1 MDILSKLKKERLY
14 FDGGYGTMLQAK
26 GLGAGELPELWNITH
41 SDIVESVHTEYL
53 KAGSDVVTTNTFGAN
68 SLKFSGKDTLPS
80 LEKVVSAALKNAKNA
95 VKAFG
100 AEDKY
105 VALDIGPTGKLLKPL
120 GDLEFE
126 DAVKIFAEVVKLG
139 VKYGADLIIIETMN
153 DSHETKAAVLAA
165 KENSNLPVFV
175 TNVYDES
182 SKLMTGASPEA
193 MVAMLEGL
201 GVDALGI
208 NCSLGP
214 DKMLPIVKRLTAASS
229 IPVIVNPNA
238 GLPVFVDGKTQYEVT
253 PQSFADTMAEIAEL
267 GARVLGG
274 CCGTTPEHIRCLKM
288 KTKELAVKPITPKKR
303 TVISSY
309 THAVT
314 FGELPILIGERIN
327 PTGKPLFKAA
337 LRENN
342 FDYVLEEGVS
352 QQELGASVLDVNV
365 GLPEIDETKVLAHCV
380 KLLQSV
386 SDLPLQIDTA
396 NAEAMEAALRVYNGK
411 PLINSVNGKEE
422 VMEEIFPLA
431 AKYGGVIIG
440 LTLDEGG
447 IPQTADRRI
456 EIAQKIIERAKKYNI
471 SKENI
476 IIDPLAM
483 TISSDSSSALVT
495 LECIERLTRMGI
507 KTSLGVSNVS
517 FGLPQRGIIN
527 KTFFTM
533 ALRCGLSAAIMNP
546 HAKEMMDSYFG
557 FCALSDMDPV
567 CGKYIEYASKFSV
580 EQKALSANDKITPED
595 ELKRAVI
602 KGLKDEAA
610 ASVKKLLGEAKPL
623 EIIDG
628 CIIPAL
634 EQIGKAF
641 EEKTAFLP
649 QLLMS
654 AEAAKAAFDVLK
666 ESLSA
671 KSADT
676 KKYKIVIATVKGDIH
691 DIGKNIVKVLL
702 ENYNYDVYDLGKD
715 VEPELIAE
723 TAISHNAPLV
733 GLSALMTTTVVSMEK
748 TIKIIHERFPSCKV
762 VVGGAVLTQEY
773 ADMIGADKY
782 AKDAMETVRYA
793 ESLLQGGK

>member
-1 MDILSKLKKERLY
+1 MDILSKLKKERIY

-41 SDIVESVHTEYL
+41 SDIVEGIHREYL
-53 KAGSDVVTTNTFGAN
+53 EAGSDIITANTFGAN
-68 SLKFSGKDTLPS
+68 PLKFSGNDETPTL
-80 LEKVVSAALKNAKNA
+80 EEIICAALTNAKNA
-95 VKAFG
+95 IRSLG

-120 GDLEFE
+120 GDLDFE
-126 DAVKIFAEVVKLG
+126 DAVKLFAETVKLG
-139 VKYGADLIIIETMN
+139 VKYGADLIIIEPMN

-165 KENSNLPVFV
+165 KENSSLPVFV
-175 TNVYDES
+175 TNVYDET

-214 DKMLPIVKRLTAASS
+214 DKMLPIVKRLTEASS
-229 IPVIVNPNA
+229 LPVIVNPNA
-238 GLPVFVDGKTQYEVT
+238 GLPVVVDGKTVYEVT
-253 PQSFADTMAEIAEL
+253 PQSFAETMAEIAQL

-288 KTKELAVKPITPKKR
+288 KTKELPLSPITPKNR

-314 FGELPILIGERIN
+314 FDKLPVLIGERIN
-327 PTGKPLFKAA
+327 PTGKPLFKTA
-337 LRENN
+337 LRENK

-380 KLLQSV
+380 KLIQSV

-396 NAEAMEAALRVYNGK
+396 SPEAMETALRVYNGK

-422 VMEEIFPLA
+422 VMEQIFPLA
-431 AKYGGVIIG
+431 AKYGGVIVG

-447 IPQTADRRI
+447 IPQTAEGRI
-456 EIAQKIIERAKKYNI
+456 EIAQKIIEWAKKYNI
-471 SKENI
+471 GKEDI

-483 TISSDSSSALVT
+483 TVSSDSASALVT
-495 LECIERLTRMGI
+495 LECIERLTKMGI

-546 HAKEMMDSYFG
+546 HGKEMMDSYFA
-557 FCALSDMDPV
+557 FCALSDLDPV
-567 CGKYIEYASKFSV
+567 CGRYIEYASKFV
-580 EQKALSANDKITPED
+580 AEQKVSISDDKKTPQD

-602 KGLKDEAA
+602 KGMKDEAA
-610 ASVKKLLGEAKPL
+610 SSVKKLLGEVNPL

-634 EQIGKAF
+634 EHIGKAF

-654 AEAAKAAFDVLK
+654 AEAAKAAFDELK
-666 ESLSA
+666 KSLPA
-671 KSADT
+671 KSEDT

-702 ENYNYDVYDLGKD
+702 ENYNYDVIDLGKD
-715 VEPELIAE
+715 VDPELIAQ

-733 GLSALMTTTVVSMEK
+733 GLSALMTTTVVSMEE
-748 TIKIIHERFPSCKV
+748 TVKILNEKFPSCKV

-782 AKDAMETVRYA
+782 ARDAMETVRYA
-793 ESLLQGGK
+793 ESLL